1 MSEFGV
7 RKDLLIISVPTEK
20 MGDLV
25 VPQIHLKKV
34 QVQASFMSMEGKMGE
49 AKGD

>member
-1 MSEFGV
+1 MSAFGV
-7 RKDLLIISVPTEK
+7 RKDLLITSVPAGK

-34 QVQASFMSMEGKMGE
+34 QVQASFMSMEGEMGG